1 MLHTLKK
8 IFAAALAVLLLA
20 PALATPAAAM
30 SGYDPDF
37 EVTAEAAYIVNL
49 DTNLVVYEKNSETPL
64 VAGSLT
70 KLMTMILLLKNY
82 QDQLDTITVT
92 APGYIYD
99 YLYGKGASSADI
111 RRGETHTLRTL
122 LYAMEVQSG
131 NEAAYIVADYMG
143 GGSIDNF
150 VAMMNAE
157 AEAIGCTGTTFTDPC
172 GLDEG
177 NITTARDSYL
187 LLRAAME
194 YDAFVEAAGV
204 YTWQVPQSSAHDAP
218 YTIISTNRM
227 ISSASELYRSYT
239 QGGKTGSLS
248 SGWQNFASWHTQDGE
263 TYISVLMHSS
273 DEIGNTPAE
282 IETGQLMDWVFA
294 TFGVGAALDTTQ
306 PISELPVRYAT
317 EAESV
322 MLYPVDNMMTL
333 LPREGGAAVT
343 EQTFNLPES
352 LAAPVTQGEVVGS
365 VTISI
370 EGEEV
375 GTVDLIAG
383 SNVSR
388 NQVLYTLSRV
398 GEFFSSTY
406 FKVVVILTMV
416 TVAIYAF
423 VWVAAMLIALNEE
436 GKRKRG

>member
-8 IFAAALAVLLLA
+8 IFAAALAVVLLA
-20 PALATPAAAM
+20 PVLGTPAAAM

-263 TYISVLMHSS
+263 TYISVLLHSS
-273 DEIGNTPAE
+273 DEIGTTPAE

>member
-8 IFAAALAVLLLA
+8 IFAAALAVVLLA

-282 IETGQLMDWVFA
+282 IETGRLMDWVFA

>member
-273 DEIGNTPAE
+273 DEIGTTPAE

>member
-8 IFAAALAVLLLA
+8 IFAAALAVVLLA

-99 YLYGKGASSADI
+99 YLYGLDASSADI

-263 TYISVLMHSS
+263 TYISVLLHSS
-273 DEIGNTPAE
+273 DEIGTTPAE

>member
-8 IFAAALAVLLLA
+8 IFAAALAVVLLA

-239 QGGKTGSLS
+239 QGGKTGSLLA
-248 SGWQNFASWHTQDGE
+248 GWQNFASWHTQDGE
-263 TYISVLMHSS
+263 TYISVLLHSS
-273 DEIGNTPAE
+273 DEIGTTPAE